1 MTTIILGFVFILSI
15 TLNLVQERKLERFEK
30 MCKDMK

>member
-1 MTTIILGFVFILSI
+1 MTQLILGFVLILSI
-15 TLNLVQERKLERFEK
+15 TLNLVQERKIERFEK

>member
-1 MTTIILGFVFILSI
+1 MTQLILVFVLILSI
-15 TLNLVQERKLERFEK
+15 TLNLVQERKIERFEN

>member
-1 MTTIILGFVFILSI
+1 MTQLILGLVFILSI
-15 TLNLVQERKLERFEK
+15 TLNLVQERKLEQFEK

>member
-1 MTTIILGFVFILSI
+1 MTSLVLGFVFILSI
-15 TLNLVQERKLERFEK
+15 TLNLIQERKIDRFEK

>member
-1 MTTIILGFVFILSI
+1 MTHLILGFVLILSI
-15 TLNLVQERKLERFEK
+15 TLNLVQERKIERFEK

>member
-1 MTTIILGFVFILSI
+1 MTQLILGFVFILSI
-15 TLNLVQERKLERFEK
+15 TLNLVQERKIERFEK